1 MACLAGCAARCE
13 RGGCCDD
20 DACGNARRATAV
32 QSADAMSEGRRDQ
45 GAAAMQPCPAAQRC
59 PACTTANATA
69 PTLFTRLQI
78 DGVGVIISHLL
89 WPIAYAAFKG
99 FNFGGA
105 ISKRRRHSRDHVLN
119 PKDESHGLSRATA
132 IQFAFGTAEPP
143 VVVDSVVKRDPHMIK
158 VKTIAELD
166 KLDAARLPPNTHI
179 LCDAED
185 FDHVTRLVK
194 DANRKPV
201 SAEAHFFHPDSRFVE
216 ALYDGVACALRQYAA
231 RMRWAKDRPRV
242 ALHVRRGDVDEAMDR
257 WVSNEHYYAIVESI
271 RRLVPDADVHV
282 FSETYPG
289 MSTKKKV
296 RRAHPSSEF
305 EGFRQ
310 RGMTVHLDGDP
321 LLAWAHFATSNI
333 FVQGKSS
340 FSVIGG
346 GLNPHCTISAYPVD
360 RRATQIL
367 GKRQRLIG
375 VPELT
380 NQTLAATCGI
390 G

>member
-1 MACLAGCAARCE
+1 
-13 RGGCCDD
+13 
-20 DACGNARRATAV
+20 
-32 QSADAMSEGRRDQ
+32 
-45 GAAAMQPCPAAQRC
+45 
-59 PACTTANATA
+59 
-69 PTLFTRLQI
+69 
-78 DGVGVIISHLL
+78 
-89 WPIAYAAFKG
+89 
-99 FNFGGA
+99 
-105 ISKRRRHSRDHVLN
+105 
-119 PKDESHGLSRATA
+119 
-132 IQFAFGTAEPP
+132 
-143 VVVDSVVKRDPHMIK
+143 
-158 VKTIAELD
+158 
-166 KLDAARLPPNTHI
+166 
-179 LCDAED
+179 
-185 FDHVTRLVK
+185 
-194 DANRKPV
+194 
-201 SAEAHFFHPDSRFVE
+201 
-216 ALYDGVACALRQYAA
+216 
-231 RMRWAKDRPRV
+231 
-242 ALHVRRGDVDEAMDR
+242 MDR

-346 GLNPHCTISAYPVD
+346 WLNPHCTISAYPVD